1 MRFGN
6 IEALQ
11 ARIRELDNI
20 KHIQESLI
28 AAEFQNLK
36 TSLKPIS
43 LIRDSLQN
51 IVNTKQDRNELV
63 TGVAEIGLNAIKNKL
78 LFEKNQSF
86 VSALL
91 VAGIQMAMESES
103 GEKIKAYGT
112 SIINNLIVKKQ
123 KEDS

>member
-20 KHIQESLI
+20 KHLQESLV

-43 LIRDSLQN
+43 LIKDSLQN